1 MFAAEL
7 KTIIPHEVTPVS
19 IDLNMEIPT
28 GYFGTINPWSG
39 LFAGHFVTCDVGI
52 IDFDYRGVILV
63 LMINLSDEPYLVE
76 KGEIIAQFALNKK
89 ETISLKQVNC

>member
-1 MFAAEL
+1 M
-7 KTIIPHEVTPVS
+7 I
-19 IDLNMEIPT
+19 
-28 GYFGTINPWSG
+28 WS
-39 LFAGHFVTCDVGI
+39 FRRTFFTCDVGI